1 VRQRRQPRRE
11 KINKLSARPDI
22 VARPA
27 GCRFPETLIS
37 GVGKASPDLKN
48 ALKAKMKK
56 GEVTIGSTVSIG
68 HPDIAETLGQT
79 GYDWILIDT
88 EHAPLEVGTVQGLL
102 QAMSGSKS
110 VPIVRVAW
118 NDMVLIKRA
127 LDIGAYGIIV
137 PWVNSK
143 EEAER
148 AVQAIRYPP
157 KGLRG
162 FGPRR
167 AALFDP
173 DYVAT
178 AEKELIL
185 GVQIET
191 KKAIDNLE
199 EILSVD
205 GIDAAVIGPA
215 DLSFSM
221 GMLMQYDNPK
231 FNAALDKVV
240 AAAKKHHV
248 AAGFLAVDNV
258 ERRVKQGFTWL
269 NVSADLGLLK
279 SSAKK
284 DYDDAVAAA
293 KSVKK

>member
-1 VRQRRQPRRE
+1 MRGKR
-11 KINKLSARPDI
+11 LSQ
-22 VARPA
+22 VWE
-27 GCRFPETLIS
+27 GLQ
-37 GVGKASPDLKN
+37 PDLKN
-48 ALKAKMKK
+48 SLKAKMKK
-56 GEVTIGSTVSIG
+56 GEVTIGTTISIG
-68 HPDIAETLGQT
+68 HPDIAETLGQV

-88 EHAPLEVGTVQGLL
+88 EHAPLEVGTVQNLM

-118 NDMVLIKRA
+118 NDMVMIKRA

-137 PWVNSK
+137 PWVNTK

-157 KGLRG
+157 RGLRG

-167 AALFDP
+167 ASLFDP
-173 DYVAT
+173 EYVAT
-178 AEKELIL
+178 AENELVL
-185 GVQIET
+185 AVQIET
-191 KKAIDNLE
+191 KKAIDNLD
-199 EILSVD
+199 EILSVE

-215 DLSFSM
+215 DLSFSL

-240 AAAKKHHV
+240 AATKKHHV

-284 DYDDAVAAA
+284 DYEDAVKGAKAA
-293 KSVKK
+293 KNAKK

>member
-1 VRQRRQPRRE
+1 M
-11 KINKLSARPDI
+11 
-22 VARPA
+22 
-27 GCRFPETLIS
+27 
-37 GVGKASPDLKN
+37 KN
-48 ALKAKMKK
+48 SLKAKMKR
-56 GEVTIGSTVSIG
+56 GEVAIGTTVSIG
-68 HPDIAETLGQT
+68 HPDVAETLGGI

-88 EHAPLEVGTVQGLL
+88 EHAPLEVGTVQALI
-102 QAMSGSKS
+102 QSMSGSKS

-118 NDMVLIKRA
+118 NDIVMIKRA

-137 PWVNSK
+137 PWVNTR

-148 AVQAIRYPP
+148 AVKAIRYPP

-173 DYVAT
+173 SYVKS
-178 AEKELIL
+178 AEKELVL

-191 KKAIDNLE
+191 KTALENLD
-199 EILSVD
+199 EILSVE

-215 DLSFSM
+215 DLSYSL
-221 GMLMQYDNPK
+221 GILMQYDSPK

-240 AAAKKHHV
+240 AAANKHKV
-248 AAGFLAVDNV
+248 VAGFLAVDNV

-279 SSAKK
+279 S
-284 DYDDAVAAA
+284 AAA
-293 KSVKK
+293 KDYENAVKAAKK

>member
-1 VRQRRQPRRE
+1 M
-11 KINKLSARPDI
+11 S
-22 VARPA
+22 
-27 GCRFPETLIS
+27 
-37 GVGKASPDLKN
+37 DLKSS
-48 ALKAKMKK
+48 LKAKMKK
-56 GEVTIGSTVSIG
+56 GEVTIGTTISIG
-68 HPDIAETLGQT
+68 HPDIAETLGQI

-88 EHAPLEVGTVQGLL
+88 EHAPLEVGMVQNLL

-118 NDMVLIKRA
+118 NDMVMVKRA

-157 KGLRG
+157 RGLRG
-162 FGPRR
+162 YGPRR
-167 AALFDP
+167 ASLFDP
-173 DYVAT
+173 EYVAT
-178 AEKELIL
+178 AERELVL

-191 KKAIDNLE
+191 QKAIDNLD

-231 FNAALDKVV
+231 FNAALDRVV
-240 AAAKKHHV
+240 ASARKHHV

-269 NVSADLGLLK
+269 NISADLGILK
-279 SSAKK
+279 NGAKK
-284 DYDDAVAAA
+284 EYEEAVKAA
-293 KSVKK
+293 KK